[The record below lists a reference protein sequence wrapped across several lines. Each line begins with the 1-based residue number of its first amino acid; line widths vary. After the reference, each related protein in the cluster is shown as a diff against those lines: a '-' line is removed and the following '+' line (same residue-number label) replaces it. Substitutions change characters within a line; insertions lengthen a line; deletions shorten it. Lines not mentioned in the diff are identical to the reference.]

1 MADPLIRVDGLTK
14 IFGSDPA
21 ALMTSVR
28 AGMSKADIL
37 SQTGHAVALRGIDLS
52 IERAEV
58 FVIMGL
64 SGSGKST
71 LLRHFNRLVEPTDGR
86 ITVDG
91 IDVMGL
97 NPNEL
102 MQFRRRKMAMV
113 FQHFA
118 LLPHRRVIDNA
129 AYGLRVQ
136 GVAKKERHEKAG
148 HWLDTVGLAGYESQY
163 PAQLSGGQRQRVGLA
178 RALCTDAEV
187 LLMDE
192 PFSALDPLIR
202 GEMQGELAE
211 LQSRLR
217 KTIVFI
223 THDLDEALLLGD
235 RIAILN
241 DGELIQV
248 GTPAEILLAPTSDH
262 VAAFLQ
268 GVNRARAL
276 SVAMVM
282 TPPGSPDKP
291 AATRGTPALAPGARL
306 EEVIATVLES
316 EGPLPVINAEGQ
328 LCGEL
333 SRQTL
338 ALVLAPERTR

>member
-1 MADPLIRVDGLTK
+1 MADPLIRIDGLTK

-21 ALMTSVR
+21 SVIASVR
-28 AGMSKADIL
+28 GGISKVDIL
-37 SQTGHAVALRGIDLS
+37 SQTGHAVALRTIDLS

-71 LLRHFNRLVEPTDGR
+71 LLRHFNRLVEPTEGR
-86 ITVDG
+86 IAVDG
-91 IDVMGL
+91 IDVTGL
-97 NPNEL
+97 NPAEL
-102 MQFRRRKMAMV
+102 RQFRRRKMAMV

-129 AYGLRVQ
+129 AYGLTVQ
-136 GVAKKERHEKAG
+136 GIAKKERHIKARR
-148 HWLDTVGLAGYESQY
+148 WLGAVGLTGYESQY
-163 PAQLSGGQRQRVGLA
+163 PSQLSGGQRQRVGLA

-202 GEMQGELAE
+202 GEMQDQLAE

-223 THDLDEALLLGD
+223 THDLDEALRLGD

-262 VAAFLQ
+262 VAAFVR
-268 GVNRARAL
+268 GVNLARAL

-282 TPPGSPDKP
+282 TPPSSPAP
-291 AATRGTPALAPGARL
+291 PSAAGGMPALAPSARL
-306 EEVIATVLES
+306 EEVIAAVLES
-316 EGPLPVINAEGQ
+316 DSPLPVVDAEGR

-338 ALVLAPERTR
+338 ALALAPGRTQ